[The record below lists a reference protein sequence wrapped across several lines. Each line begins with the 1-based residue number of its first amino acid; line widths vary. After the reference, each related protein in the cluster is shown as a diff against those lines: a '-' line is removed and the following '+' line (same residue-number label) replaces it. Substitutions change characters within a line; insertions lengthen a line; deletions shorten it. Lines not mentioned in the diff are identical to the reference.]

1 MPEVEK
7 YVCCASVLLSL
18 QCDLESYLV
27 LIELLSSSFFK
38 IDFQS
43 FLHFA
48 PGSCVLRFLADHPE
62 YMTDG
67 VTLARFSFQ
76 MPKPLQEN
84 YVKKKRS
91 HAKSVEP
98 KQGT

>member
-7 YVCCASVLLSL
+7 YVPSASALLSL

-27 LIELLSSSFFK
+27 LIELLSSSL
-38 IDFQS
+38 
-43 FLHFA
+43 LHFV
-48 PGSCVLRFLADHPE
+48 PGSCVLRFLADHSE

-67 VTLARFSFQ
+67 VTPARFSFQ

-98 KQGT
+98 KQGTYHF